1 LPKDLVASTVPAS
14 RGAKQAGKSTSKTS
28 VSHGRSNSLS
38 SRGTDSTASGSK
50 TSSPPLQQPE
60 LLVPPHILSH
70 RCFIHEKQPLSQ
82 QTRSEIH
89 CRRENKEQHCGD
101 NAEKMKTSSS
111 FQPQESS
118 SSLVSTAECH
128 HHGNKVKKQA
138 ADVDG
143 EINLST
149 CFDITDYPTQKNSG
163 FQIHTRDG
171 VYTLCGMTSGMK
183 RNWVQAVLKNVRPS
197 LTPDVTCSLPEQKT
211 HQKSQQADSQSA
223 EERAEHPNSFQ
234 QEQKTSDCAEETRP
248 QQNELQA
255 ESEQRSADGSSAS
268 SVIASSSH
276 LSTPASPST
285 PSALSP
291 ISPTV
296 QVEEDEGASYLQC
309 VTDALPC
316 IEGAGSDSLTSTTMQ
331 SNDECRDEHPNMQS
345 ETEQHVKTSE
355 EQRVTKNTAYECT
368 KATEKLSCE
377 RQTGQLVK
385 ELEQTQKELSRLQ
398 QLNRNLHDEL
408 QRERERRSN
417 GSVHAQSDL
426 FSDSSSEQ
434 ALALQQLQKI
444 NHDLRSELE
453 AQKRNQGEAREAE
466 LRRRVDLLAQQ
477 AQLLVTGDAT
487 ALAQAHLEQD
497 RRRFHELQVEWE
509 RCVAS
514 LQSQLS
520 ISEKQ
525 RKEAESCFT
534 QLQQEL
540 QSFHLLQQEA
550 DRLQKNLQEVTTQLH
565 ANEKAQADKDVR
577 LEKHLMLL
585 QASQDR
591 ERRSFA
597 ASLAQAE
604 QHAQHLQERLDRAE
618 EQVGSLNKTQ
628 TWTREIEEAQQKLQE
643 ELACTVSAVKKLQ
656 EEREQLDRR
665 CQELQNQLFEA
676 DGEVSR
682 LQSRLKTDETH
693 YYNLEHSYE
702 RVCEELQLALG
713 KVQQKECETQDI
725 REGYER
731 LLDRKE
737 QELSEVL
744 LKMEVLGNS
753 LEETE
758 VKLSEVLKVC
768 TCASS
773 RLEDDSSEPAQQNE
787 RPQQTSGLLTVDVS
801 GSKATDRGQLFN
813 SSNAV
818 EPTRGHSHSID
829 SSHHGM
835 VAAGDDPERFLSV
848 IQMLETKLYVTEEK
862 LRDIMQRMEEQQS
875 HITCQDPHLCSQL
888 TRSRATAQHLSLLL
902 HSQAKQSQRF
912 AQETEIRC
920 RMFVGRFRVALN
932 IIQVCRERLQ
942 ATPINIM
949 DFEKQL
955 ATVAAC
961 LQQGEKDAER
971 QQHESHNACKG
982 EDKILNDER
991 LAGAESNVS
1000 AKSKLT
1006 NTLPSEDD
1014 RGSVGRC
1021 VMRELFVVEK
1031 MVSVLQ
1037 SQHGIAQL
1045 SLVPR
1050 ADEGD
1055 AAHRY
1060 KSIISQRIALK
1071 AEKRE
1076 ECDNNERE
1084 ICRVCAEAELI
1095 YASLKFQQQYESAT
1109 QGSNKEVEHQ
1119 GKGLEDINPPELDP
1133 YEESRG
1139 LERATKPVEKN
1150 EPGVKEAEREP
1161 EWLERVITRLQRRAR
1176 CLHQLCQE
1184 ISDDSGVEWSEEENW
1199 ESAFAADLNWMQE
1212 QAKLIYLSVRLQ
1224 MDLEQELRQSEV
1236 LQDKLQAL
1244 CKEQD
1249 MTLKDEQEAF
1259 NHTLCQLQEDNTV
1272 LRDELERAEQ
1282 KITSVEAG
1290 NQRLLEDI
1298 RKIQDYHEEWMKKLE
1313 TEFQEKIRKLQQI
1326 HEEEMKHLHGYYTKS
1341 CVSKEKQTK
1350 TCADAPAFTGSTS
1363 SLPDQ
1368 TEMERKTK
1376 EEPRNQMVGSD
1387 AATTREAHQKDLE
1400 KLKASCDEDFS
1411 AMEEMHRQLIDDLQQ
1426 QHQKEVAALLKEKDQ
1441 QLQNET
1447 AATMAAIV
1455 AMRRAHKQEL
1465 EKSRLSHHIK
1475 ENADIEQLHAQ
1486 HEKEIQLLQ
1495 KELEVLSVQHTQKC
1509 LENSHLNKELQEER
1523 KSSMQYHKENQ
1534 ELKQKQRETDEMSE
1548 PHFSLNGKHLNPQ
1561 VNDFYEMESQ
1571 RYMSDIFTTCV
1582 DIRWRYM
1589 FLLFSLVFVVSWL
1602 TFGLA
1607 FWVIGLLHGDMDHP
1621 AGDDSFVPCVTQV
1634 NTFVAAFLFS
1644 IETQTTIGYGAR
1656 CVTEECPAAVFMV
1669 VFQSIMGC
1677 IIDAFMIGAIM
1688 AKMAR
1693 PKKRAETLLFSHNAV
1708 IALRDGKLCLMF
1720 RVANLRKSHIVE
1732 AHVRA
1737 QLVKPRFTEEGEY
1750 IPLDQIDMNV
1760 GYDKGTDRLFL
1771 VAPLT
1776 VIHEIDEESPLF
1788 GISKQDLE
1796 TSEFEIVIIL
1806 EGLVEATAMTTQA
1819 RSSYLPSEILWGHRF
1834 EPVIFEEKSQYRI
1847 DYAYFHKTF
1856 EVPSTPRC
1864 SAKDMEERKFPTSG
1878 ANSFCYENE
1887 LAFISRDEEEDKE
1900 DQEKDRQCAPE
1911 LVNEQT
1917 TPESDKKSSR
1927 RESVM

>member
-1 LPKDLVASTVPAS
+1 M
-14 RGAKQAGKSTSKTS
+14 RN
-28 VSHGRSNSLS
+28 SHSLS
-38 SRGTDSTASGSK
+38 RLDQRSTADDLDAVSSSQVKKGQTTEKKAQSSGQL
-50 TSSPPLQQPE
+50 SS
-60 LLVPPHILSH
+60 S
-70 RCFIHEKQPLSQ
+70 EKQI
-82 QTRSEIH
+82 RD
-89 CRRENKEQHCGD
+89 NKEQHCGD

-111 FQPQESS
+111 
-118 SSLVSTAECH
+118 TAECH
-128 HHGNKVKKQA
+128 HDCNKVKKQ
-138 ADVDG
+138 
-143 EINLST
+143 
-149 CFDITDYPTQKNSG
+149 
-163 FQIHTRDG
+163 TRDG
-171 VYTLCGMTSGMK
+171 VYTLCAMTSGMK
-183 RNWVQAVLKNVRPS
+183 HNWVQAVLKNVRPS
-197 LTPDVTCSLPEQKT
+197 LTPDVTCSLPEQAT
-211 HQKSQQADSQSA
+211 HQESQQPDSQSA

-234 QEQKTSDCAEETRP
+234 QEHKTSDCAEETHP
-248 QQNELQA
+248 QQNELQT
-255 ESEQRSADGSSAS
+255 EREQRSADGSSALS
-268 SVIASSSH
+268 MISSSSH
-276 LSTPASPST
+276 LSTPIS

-291 ISPTV
+291 ISPTR
-296 QVEEDEGASYLQC
+296 QVEEDEGTSYLQC
-309 VTDALPC
+309 VTDALSC
-316 IEGAGSDSLTSTTMQ
+316 VEGAGSDSLTSTTMQ
-331 SNDECRDEHPNMQS
+331 SNEECCDEHPNMQS
-345 ETEQHVKTSE
+345 ETEQQIKASE
-355 EQRVTKNTAYECT
+355 EQRVTKNTSYECT
-368 KATEKLSCE
+368 KATEKQSCE

-417 GSVHAQSDL
+417 ESVHAQSDI

-453 AQKRNQGEAREAE
+453 AQKRIQEEAREAE

-487 ALAQAHLEQD
+487 AFAQAHLEQD

-520 ISEKQ
+520 VSEKQ

-604 QHAQHLQERLDRAE
+604 QHAQDLQERLDRAE

-628 TWTREIEEAQQKLQE
+628 TWTREIEEAQQQLQE

-656 EEREQLDRR
+656 EDREQLDRR

-758 VKLSEVLKVC
+758 VKLNEVLKVC

-773 RLEDDSSEPAQQNE
+773 RLEDESSEPAQQNE
-787 RPQQTSGLLTVDVS
+787 RQQQTSGLLTVDVS
-801 GSKATDRGQLFN
+801 GSKATDSGQLFK

-818 EPTRGHSHSID
+818 EPTSSHSHSID
-829 SSHHGM
+829 SSYHSM

-848 IQMLETKLYVTEEK
+848 IHMLETKLYVTEEK
-862 LRDIMQRMEEQQS
+862 LRDIMQRLEEHQS
-875 HITCQDPHLCSQL
+875 HITCQDPHLCSQI

-932 IIQVCRERLQ
+932 IIQACRERLQ
-942 ATPINIM
+942 TTPISIT

-982 EDKILNDER
+982 ENKILNDER

-1000 AKSKLT
+1000 AKSKVT

-1014 RGSVGRC
+1014 MESVGRC

-1050 ADEGD
+1050 VDEGD

-1076 ECDNNERE
+1076 ECDNSERE
-1084 ICRVCAEAELI
+1084 ICKVCTEAELI
-1095 YASLKFQQQYESAT
+1095 YASLKFQQQYESVT
-1109 QGSNKEVEHQ
+1109 QGINKEVEHQ
-1119 GKGLEDINPPELDP
+1119 RKRLADINPPELDP

-1139 LERATKPVEKN
+1139 LEGATKPVEKN
-1150 EPGVKEAEREP
+1150 EPGVKEAEGKP

-1176 CLHQLCQE
+1176 CLHHLCKE
-1184 ISDDSGVEWSEEENW
+1184 ISDDNGVEWSEKDNW
-1199 ESAFAADLNWMQE
+1199 ESASAADLNWMQE

-1224 MDLEQELRQSEV
+1224 LDLEQELQQSEV

-1244 CKEQD
+1244 CKQQD

-1259 NHTLCQLQEDNTV
+1259 NHALCQLQEDNSV
-1272 LRDELERAEQ
+1272 LRDELECAEQ
-1282 KITSVEAG
+1282 KITSLEAG

-1298 RKIQDYHEEWMKKLE
+1298 RKTQDYHEERMKKLE
-1313 TEFQEKIRKLQQI
+1313 TEFQEKIRELQQI

-1341 CVSKEKQTK
+1341 CVSKEKQFK
-1350 TCADAPAFTGSTS
+1350 TCADTPAFTGSTS
-1363 SLPDQ
+1363 FLPDQ
-1368 TEMERKTK
+1368 TVMERKTK
-1376 EEPRNQMVGSD
+1376 EELRNQMVGSD

-1400 KLKASCDEDFS
+1400 KLKASCDEDFF
-1411 AMEEMHRQLIDDLQQ
+1411 AMEEMHRQLIGDLQQ

-1475 ENADIEQLHAQ
+1475 ENADIEQLHVQ
-1486 HEKEIQLLQ
+1486 HEKEMQLLQ
-1495 KELEVLSVQHTQKC
+1495 KELEALSVQHTQKC
-1509 LENSHLNKELQEER
+1509 LENSHLNNELQEER
-1523 KSSMQYHKENQ
+1523 KSLMQYQKENQ
-1534 ELKQKQRETDEMSE
+1534 ELKKKQRETDEMSE
-1548 PHFSLNGKHLNPQ
+1548 LHFSLNGKHVAPQ
-1561 VNDFYEMESQ
+1561 VNDFYEMEVILRAREAEMQ
-1571 RYMSDIFTTCV
+1571 
-1582 DIRWRYM
+1582 
-1589 FLLFSLVFVVSWL
+1589 FLRQEALSLREDL
-1602 TFGLA
+1602 KIARMDKIYAQNKLKALYGN
-1607 FWVIGLLHGDMDHP
+1607 IQDEPRHGVNKLYEDFKFATWSPSRGASGQSSKDT
-1621 AGDDSFVPCVTQV
+1621 VT
-1634 NTFVAAFLFS
+1634 NTNNAAFLKK
-1644 IETQTTIGYGAR
+1644 
-1656 CVTEECPAAVFMV
+1656 TEK
-1669 VFQSIMGC
+1669 S
-1677 IIDAFMIGAIM
+1677 
-1688 AKMAR
+1688 
-1693 PKKRAETLLFSHNAV
+1693 S
-1708 IALRDGKLCLMF
+1708 LRGV
-1720 RVANLRKSHIVE
+1720 RSKS
-1732 AHVRA
+1732 
-1737 QLVKPRFTEEGEY
+1737 LK
-1750 IPLDQIDMNV
+1750 
-1760 GYDKGTDRLFL
+1760 
-1771 VAPLT
+1771 
-1776 VIHEIDEESPLF
+1776 
-1788 GISKQDLE
+1788 
-1796 TSEFEIVIIL
+1796 
-1806 EGLVEATAMTTQA
+1806 EGLSVQERMKLFE
-1819 RSSYLPSEILWGHRF
+1819 SS
-1834 EPVIFEEKSQYRI
+1834 
-1847 DYAYFHKTF
+1847 
-1856 EVPSTPRC
+1856 
-1864 SAKDMEERKFPTSG
+1864 
-1878 ANSFCYENE
+1878 
-1887 LAFISRDEEEDKE
+1887 
-1900 DQEKDRQCAPE
+1900 
-1911 LVNEQT
+1911 
-1917 TPESDKKSSR
+1917 
-1927 RESVM
+1927 